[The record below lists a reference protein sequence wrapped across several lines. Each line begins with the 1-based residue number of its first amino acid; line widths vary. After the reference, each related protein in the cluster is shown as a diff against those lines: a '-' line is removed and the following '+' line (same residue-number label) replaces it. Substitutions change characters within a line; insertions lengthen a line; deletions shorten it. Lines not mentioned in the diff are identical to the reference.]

1 LAYHILWEPAAAIA
15 NREKR
20 IENMLNIKD
29 LSRPELP
36 KQDNYEQALKI
47 GLEIFSRRDPGRVAE
62 KAAAR
67 MEGRLVI
74 VPHLDREIALDA
86 TSHRISIR
94 QTGEEAPIWLA
105 ILALH
110 YLNNADGRRPTS
122 RLKHFREFKDG
133 HFYEPAF
140 NRRTKD
146 ILVSMFGKD
155 PAPMLKAGQRLKGKI
170 LESGDAGVELPYF
183 PCVPITCIVWKG
195 DEEFP
200 PEASVLFDET
210 ADLFFTAEDMAVA
223 GQMAV
228 LELLKAARE

>member
-1 LAYHILWEPAAAIA
+1 
-15 NREKR
+15 
-20 IENMLNIKD
+20 MLNIRD

-47 GLEIFSRRDPGRVAE
+47 GLEIFDRKDPGRVAE
-62 KAAAR
+62 KAGAR
-67 MEGRLVI
+67 LIGRSIVI
-74 VPHLDREIALDA
+74 PHLDREIVFNVD
-86 TSHRISIR
+86 THRFSIHE
-94 QTGEEAPIWLA
+94 TGEEAPIWIA
-105 ILALH
+105 ILVLH
-110 YLNNADGRRPTS
+110 YLNNADGRQPVG
-122 RLKHFREFKDG
+122 RLKHFREFKEG

-146 ILVSMFGKD
+146 ILISFFGEN
-155 PAPMLKAGQRLKGKI
+155 PAALVKAGKKLRGKI
-170 LESGDAGVELPYF
+170 LQTGDAAVELSYF
-183 PCVPITCIVWKG
+183 PCLPITCIMWKG

-210 ADLFFTAEDMAVA
+210 ADIFFSAEDMAVA